1 MGLDMYLSA
10 EKYVGGWN
18 HSKDEE
24 KARFN
29 QILETVEMKDVV
41 TMESPGI
48 HVRVNVAYWRKAN
61 AIHAWFVR
69 ELANGVDECQ
79 PICVSREKLQELVDL
94 CKRAI
99 SHYKDGDVEAA
110 GRLLAPQAGFFFGD
124 TEVNDY
130 WLEDLEHTVEVC
142 EPLLK
147 VEGVDFQYQASW

>member
-24 KARFN
+24 KSRFN
-29 QILETVEMKDVV
+29 EILEVVDMKDVV

-69 ELANGVDECQ
+69 ELAGGVDECQ
-79 PICVSREKLQELVDL
+79 PIYVSHEDLQKLVDL
-94 CKRAI
+94 CNFAI
-99 SHYKDGDVEAA
+99 MAYAAGKVEQA

-124 TEVNDY
+124 TSIDQY
-130 WLEDLEHTVEVC
+130 WLEDLQYTVKTL

-147 VEGVDFQYQASW
+147 LKDASFYYQASW